1 MTRRLCAWAG
11 AAGLALLAGCAT
23 RYAEPPPSA
32 PAATLTIAH
41 QGKDFPS
48 WTTVTVFDN
57 GGCQA
62 SPASGRIGT
71 VGKAY
76 DLSEKPQSTRVRA
89 RQPLHVSVQGTSS
102 SAVSVTGVN
111 GPLTRYTCT
120 SLVSFTPEAGRA
132 YTVSQRVYA
141 PGRCKAVVTDDATQ
155 APPPDLVQPPTP
167 AACESNGP

>member
-1 MTRRLCAWAG
+1 MTRRLSTFAS
-11 AAGLALLAGCAT
+11 AAGLTLLAGCAT
-23 RYAEPPPSA
+23 RYAEPPPGA

-48 WTTVTVFDN
+48 WTTVSVFDN
-57 GGCQA
+57 GACRA
-62 SPASGRIGT
+62 TPASGRIGT

-76 DLSEKPQSTRVRA
+76 DLSETPKSARVRA
-89 RQPLHVSVQGTSS
+89 RQPLHVAVQGTSS

-120 SLVSFTPEAGRA
+120 SLVSFTPEAGKA
-132 YTVSQRVYA
+132 YTVSQRVHA

-155 APPPDLVQPPTP
+155 APVADLTQPPTP
-167 AACESNGP
+167 SICESTGP